1 MLLMSLTSA
10 WAEESSDFG
19 VVGDLTY
26 SDEHFTI
33 SGGRVDDY
41 GLYIS
46 DGDRISINSI
56 NGEKITKVQYEIGW
70 GWEYAEY
77 LRTTKGTIDF
87 YNGIIDD
94 VNATSLEIYS
104 DYSGDDFQISWI
116 KIFYE
121 TEGNEEK
128 VEFVVDQ
135 YVQAETFNTTDC
147 TGRNV
152 SVSGTGQNFT
162 IISNNGSGAE
172 IRKVDLTFCSSV
184 SGGISTGG
192 GGAVDGSGTD
202 WSINNFS
209 SSSLSITTPEGVNRI
224 KVYYVKRSEVTN
236 EYLDCASDGRSES
249 NFTMSGNNVDVTGT
263 YRNGYAIQVN
273 DGKNVTI
280 TSNNGME
287 ISKVDLHF
295 SYYYDNTPIKSTVGD
310 VVKGQNKNWS
320 VNNVNSTSLTIS
332 HPGKKVEDDDLV
344 LIDNITVYYRE
355 KIIPTISV
363 ATNRTA
369 PREYWATFYSDDG
382 NYQAPDGT
390 KVYIVNLNGTSITMT
405 EIADGIVNSEQ
416 GVVLMSEIGDIVM
429 TKTNNESSGDYS
441 DNSLWG
447 TPFEITN
454 PGNAYVLNYKTT
466 KGVGFYKLSS
476 TGSIPANRA
485 YLVYDN
491 ANGTAQAFFAFDSAA
506 TGIEINK
513 ADANEND
520 QEVYDL
526 QGRRVAKPAN
536 GLYIVNG
543 KKVIMK

>member
-1 MLLMSLTSA
+1 MNADKVDSRGFWMH
-10 WAEESSDFG
+10 DG
-19 VVGDLTY
+19 Y
-26 SDEHFTI
+26 RITI
-33 SGGRVDDY
+33 S
-41 GLYIS
+41 S
-46 DGDRISINSI
+46 M
-56 NGEKITKVQYEIGW
+56 NGEKITKVSFIYLDDEVVGAKATVGHIEEEEW
-70 GWEYAEY
+70 G
-77 LRTTKGTIDF
+77 GTIYD
-87 YNGIIDD
+87 I
-94 VNATSLEIYS
+94 NATSLEMFSNDASERFVSEIVVYYETVMDEYMQAES
-104 DYSGDDFQISWI
+104 FSIDNALSYSGRNVTITGTKGDKDGLHIDNGESVTIISENGMRIMKVDLGFSVYDKEDPIDCSVGGVDGWGKQYTINNVNSSSLKIKTTYGESNAQINYVKVYYMEI
-116 KIFYE
+116 VE
-121 TEGNEEK
+121 ENTESFTINSGCNYLGE
-128 VEFVVDQ
+128 
-135 YVQAETFNTTDC
+135 
-147 TGRNV
+147 NV
-152 SVSGTGQNFT
+152 SVSGTN
-162 IISNNGSGAE
+162 A
-172 IRKVDLTFCSSV
+172 D
-184 SGGISTGG
+184 
-192 GGAVDGSGTD
+192 
-202 WSINNFS
+202 
-209 SSSLSITTPEGVNRI
+209 
-224 KVYYVKRSEVTN
+224 
-236 EYLDCASDGRSES
+236 SDGLQIAQ
-249 NFTMSGNNVDVTGT
+249 GNS
-263 YRNGYAIQVN
+263 
-273 DGKNVTI
+273 VTI
-280 TSNNGME
+280 TSENGVE
-287 ISKVDLHF
+287 IVKVDLVF
-295 SYYYDNTPIKSTVGD
+295 SNSNGYSINSTAGIATP
-310 VVKGQNKNWS
+310 VKKNKCNI
-320 VNNVNSTSLTIS
+320 NNVYSSSLTITN
-332 HPGKKVEDDDLV
+332 PGDGYMQISGIAVH
-344 LIDNITVYYRE
+344 YRE

-390 KVYIVNLNGTSITMT
+390 KVYIVNLNGTSIAMT

-416 GVVLMSEIGDIVM
+416 GVVLMSETGDIVM

-441 DNSLWG
+441 DNSLLG